1 MNLKKPLQS
10 IIPED
15 LLAYVFK
22 SHEVIGDVAIISIAP
37 SFNHLEKE
45 IAKVILEAYPDLR
58 LVAKRL
64 SNHSGEFRIAR
75 LQKIDGDGSF
85 VTVHKEF
92 GLSLHVDP
100 ENGYFSPRS
109 STERYRIAQQ
119 VKQDEHVLVMFS
131 GVGPFALMIGL
142 HSQASAIIGVEKN
155 SRAHQLAMKNK
166 EVNTKAKNIDFLCGD
181 VLNVLPSL
189 NKNFDRI
196 VMPLPLSGAKYLP
209 LALRYL
215 LPGGMLHFYDFQ
227 YRDEFE
233 FSRTAVADACQ
244 GEGRGVADSAI
255 HQCGHIGSRRY
266 RVCVDAKIH

>member
-10 IIPED
+10 IIPEEM
-15 LLAYVFK
+15 LEHVLRGY
-22 SHEVIGDVAIISIAP
+22 EVIGDVAIVSISP
-37 SFNHLEKE
+37 SFDHIERD
-45 IAKVILEAYPDLR
+45 IAQAILVAYPDLR

-75 LQKIDGDGSF
+75 LQKIGGDGSF
-85 VTVHKEF
+85 GTVHREF

-109 STERYRIAQQ
+109 SAERYRIARQ
-119 VKQDEHVLVMFS
+119 VEPDEHVLVMFS

-142 HSQASAIIGVEKN
+142 HSQASEIIGVEKN
-155 SRAHQLAMKNK
+155 SHAHRLALKNI
-166 EVNTKAKNIDFLCGD
+166 EVNKKAKNIDFLCGD
-181 VLNVLPSL
+181 VLDILPRL
-189 NKNFDRI
+189 KKNFDRV
-196 VMPLPLSGAKYLP
+196 VMPLPLSGAKYMP

-227 YRDEFE
+227 YKDEFE
-233 FSRTAVADACQ
+233 FSRTAVAEACH
-244 GEGRGVADSAI
+244 GVGRMVVDSAI

-266 RVCVDAKIH
+266 RVCVDAKIR